1 MGGPDL
7 KFLGDLPPLVQLV
20 LSLVVGAGIV
30 AWVLPAYFQKL
41 RAKPP
46 ENADLVLTAGT
57 IADMKPVRDAAE
69 HLKSIAENCATLTL
83 LMVEQDRRA
92 LEREEDARDAELN
105 RLRQVEADLKDKQVR
120 EGFRPPRRT
129 RRSP

>member
-1 MGGPDL
+1 MGVPDL

-46 ENADLVLTAGT
+46 ESADLVLTAGT

-69 HLKSIAENCATLTL
+69 HLRSIAESLTTITL
-83 LMVEQDRRA
+83 LMVAQDKRA
-92 LEREEDARDAELN
+92 LEREEEAKDQELS
-105 RLRQVEADLKDKQVR
+105 RLRQLEAELLEKQKR
-120 EGFRPPRRT
+120 EGFRTPRR